1 MNNILTVIKKQLK
14 DTLKNKSVLIQ
25 FIMFPVM
32 GIIMTKAITIDNM
45 PANFFIYLFSS
56 MYIGMAPLTSVSAI
70 ISEEKEKNTLRV
82 LLMADVSPWQYLF
95 GIGCYIFTACLIGS
109 AVFACLLEGV
119 TTNERI
125 VFLLIMAVGIIASI
139 MIGAVIGI
147 VSKNQM
153 SATSV
158 SVPVMMV
165 FAFLPMLSMFNDT
178 IAKVAKYTYS
188 EQVRIM
194 ISSLGSDESFSNNV
208 WIIVINIL
216 VFGILFSVF
225 YKRRGLN

>member
-25 FIMFPVM
+25 FMMFPVM

-95 GIGCYIFTACLIGS
+95 GIGCYIFTACLVGS
-109 AVFACLLEGV
+109 AIFACLLEDAS
-119 TTNERI
+119 TNERI
-125 VFLLIMAVGIIASI
+125 CFLLIMAVGIIASI
-139 MIGAVIGI
+139 MIGAVIG
-147 VSKNQM
+147 VGCKNQM
-153 SATSV
+153 SATSI
-158 SVPVMMV
+158 SVPVMMI
-165 FAFLPMLSMFNDT
+165 FAFLPMLAMFNDT
-178 IAKVAKYTYS
+178 IAKIAKITYS

-194 ISSLGSDESFSNNV
+194 ISSLGSSDGFSNNIL
-208 WIIVINIL
+208 II
-216 VFGILFSVF
+216 
-225 YKRRGLN
+225 GLNIIIFGTLFYVLYRKHGLK

>member
-14 DTLKNKSVLIQ
+14 DTLKNKTVLIQ

-45 PANFFIYLFSS
+45 PANFFIYLFAS

-95 GIGCYIFTACLIGS
+95 GIGCYIFTACLLGS
-109 AVFACLLEGV
+109 VIFACLLEDAS
-119 TTNERI
+119 TYER
-125 VFLLIMAVGIIASI
+125 VCFLLIMAVGIIASI

-147 VSKNQM
+147 ASKNQM

-165 FAFLPMLSMFNDT
+165 FAFLPMLSMFNET
-178 IAKVAKYTYS
+178 IAEVAKFTYS

-194 ISSLGSDESFSNNV
+194 ISRLGSDESFSNNI

>member
-32 GIIMTKAITIDNM
+32 GIIMTKAINIDNM

-56 MYIGMAPLTSVSAI
+56 MYIGMAPLTSISAI

-95 GIGCYIFTACLIGS
+95 GIGCYIFTACLVGS
-109 AVFACLLEGV
+109 AIFAWLLEGV

-139 MIGAVIGI
+139 MIGAVIG
-147 VSKNQM
+147 VGCKNQM

-158 SVPVMMV
+158 SVPVMMI
-165 FAFLPMLSMFNDT
+165 FAFLPMLAMFNDT
-178 IAKVAKYTYS
+178 IAKVAKITYS

>member
-14 DTLKNKSVLIQ
+14 DTLKNKTVLIQ

-82 LLMADVSPWQYLF
+82 LLMADVSPWQYLL
-95 GIGCYIFTACLIGS
+95 GIGCYIFTACLLGS
-109 AVFACLLEGV
+109 VIFACLLEDAS
-119 TTNERI
+119 TYER
-125 VFLLIMAVGIIASI
+125 VCFLLIMAVGIIASI

-147 VSKNQM
+147 ASKNQM

-165 FAFLPMLSMFNDT
+165 FAFLPMLSMFNET
-178 IAKVAKYTYS
+178 IAEVAKFTYS

-194 ISSLGSDESFSNNV
+194 ISRLGSDESFSNNI